1 MKTLTSTT
9 LFGLLERA
17 VHEPHFITADGLATA
32 YDGFVTTLESL
43 CESGVSYSHLKR
55 TLCYTRLELHA
66 LQAQIDNTCGAGKKC
81 GRLL

>member
-1 MKTLTSTT
+1 MKTLTSTP

-17 VHEPHFITADGLATA
+17 IHEPHFSTDGLAAA

-43 CESGVSYSHLKR
+43 CESGVSRSHLKR

-81 GRLL
+81 GYGL

>member
-1 MKTLTSTT
+1 MKTLTSTP
-9 LFGLLERA
+9 LFGLLERPI
-17 VHEPHFITADGLATA
+17 HEPPFSTDGLAAA

-43 CESGVSYSHLKR
+43 CESGVSHSHLKR